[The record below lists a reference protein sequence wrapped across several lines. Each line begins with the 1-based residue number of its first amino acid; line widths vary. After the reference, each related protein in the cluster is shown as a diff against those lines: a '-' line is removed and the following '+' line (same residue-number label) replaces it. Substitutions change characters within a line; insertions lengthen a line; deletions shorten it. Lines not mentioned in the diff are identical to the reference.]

1 MANHHM
7 EAGNPIFLFL
17 SASFF
22 LLLFSLCQWCF
33 NFCPVVYMVTPAFF
47 SLPHTAFFFTFSFW
61 FCASCCMLLLL
72 SLFQALWSLN
82 LIFFFLMLLQCCT
95 CPLGGSGRHSQGD
108 QWAAS
113 SGWHC
118 HSVLQVSTAVCLCV
132 YPWGLSSCVC
142 TIVWFIAVKN
152 KMQVFLGMCFR
163 KICMCVCMQL
173 FCVQNLFLTVSLR
186 RCAILKH
193 PT

>member
-22 LLLFSLCQWCF
+22 SYSSVFPPFCQWCF
-33 NFCPVVYMVTPAFF
+33 LFCPVVFMVTPAFSVHL
-47 SLPHTAFFFTFSFW
+47 SLHIF
-61 FCASCCMLLLL
+61 LL
-72 SLFQALWSLN
+72 SLFDFVHPAVCCSSFLCFKHCGLFLN
-82 LIFFFLMLLQCCT
+82 LIFSLLMLLQCCT

-113 SGWHC
+113 SGWHG

-132 YPWGLSSCVC
+132 YPWSLSSCVC
-142 TIVWFIAVKN
+142 TVVWFIAVKN
-152 KMQVFLGMCFR
+152 KM
-163 KICMCVCMQL
+163 
-173 FCVQNLFLTVSLR
+173 
-186 RCAILKH
+186 
-193 PT
+193 